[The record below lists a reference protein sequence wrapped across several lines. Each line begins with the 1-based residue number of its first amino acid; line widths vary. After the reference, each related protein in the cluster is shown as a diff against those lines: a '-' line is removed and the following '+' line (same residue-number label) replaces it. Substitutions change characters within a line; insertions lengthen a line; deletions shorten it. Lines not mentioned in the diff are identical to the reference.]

1 MLVVFRAAATVD
13 VEASYE
19 WYESQR
25 RGLGSEFRTEV
36 DAAVELISGTPLA
49 FPLVRPNVR
58 RALLRR
64 FPYALFYRVVG
75 DEAVVEALH
84 PRETAPKG
92 VALSHMRS
100 NDALSLTKGAWWRAL
115 DSVCAPASS

>member
-13 VEASYE
+13 VEAAYE

-49 FPLVRPNVR
+49 FPLVRRNIR

-75 DEAVVEALH
+75 DEAVVEACIHGKQH
-84 PRETAPKG
+84 PRAW
-92 VALSHMRS
+92 RS
-100 NDALSLTKGAWWRAL
+100 RT
-115 DSVCAPASS
+115 